1 MDLYD
6 QISGSLFNYE
16 FERDE
21 DNLSCVICF
30 LKESFSNIY
39 QYLHLNKFK
48 SSCYF
53 QQLISRYLDTETELL
68 NKYLDVRFEVSELC
82 INT

>member
-1 MDLYD
+1 MIKFLEVCSTMNLKGMKIIFRALYVF
-6 QISGSLFNYE
+6 SKRVFLTFTN
-16 FERDE
+16 
-21 DNLSCVICF
+21 IC
-30 LKESFSNIY
+30 ID
-39 QYLHLNKFK
+39 LNKFK